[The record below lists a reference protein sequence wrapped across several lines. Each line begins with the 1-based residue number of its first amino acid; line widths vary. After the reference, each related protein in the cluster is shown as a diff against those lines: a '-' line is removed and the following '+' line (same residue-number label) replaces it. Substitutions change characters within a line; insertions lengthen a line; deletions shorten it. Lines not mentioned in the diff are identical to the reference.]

1 MIFLNNKLV
10 PDKQAKVSIFDH
22 GFLYGDG
29 VYDTLRV
36 YNGTVF
42 MADEHIERLFRSAEM
57 IRLALPLR
65 HDAMKRAV
73 YRTLEANRH
82 CEAYVRISVSRGP
95 GPIGLD
101 PELCPKPTF
110 LIISMA
116 FKDYPKSFYR
126 KGVKTAIVSVRRNYK
141 HALNPKI
148 KSHNFLNNILAT
160 IEAKDRGAYEAIML
174 NCRGYIA
181 EGTITNIFFV
191 KNNVLCTP
199 GIDVG
204 ILDGITRRLILDTAR
219 ELNVRIKEGRFRR
232 QALYRAEEVFISS
245 TTKEV
250 MPVSEVDGRKI
261 GKGVGKLTRKLHGA
275 YKRKVSEYLA
285 TGRKKKE

>member
-42 MADEHIERLFRSAEM
+42 MADEHIKRLFRSAAM
-57 IRLALPLR
+57 IRLALPLS

-73 YRTLEANRH
+73 YRTLKANRY

-110 LIISMA
+110 LIISRV
-116 FKDYPKSFYR
+116 FKEYPKAYYR

-141 HALNPKI
+141 HALNPRI

-160 IEAKDRGAYEAIML
+160 IEAKERGAYEAIML
-174 NCRGYIA
+174 NYRGYIA

-219 ELNVRIKEGRFRR
+219 ELNIRINEGRFRR

-261 GKGVGKLTRKLHGA
+261 GRGVGKLTRRLHEA
-275 YKRKVSEYLA
+275 YRRKVSEYLT
-285 TGRKKKE
+285 TGRKKE

>member
-10 PDKQAKVSIFDH
+10 PDKEAKVSIFDH

-36 YNGTVF
+36 YKGTVF
-42 MADEHIERLFRSAEM
+42 MADEHIHRLFRSAEM
-57 IRLALPLR
+57 IRLALPLS
-65 HDAMKRAV
+65 HKAMKRAV

-82 CEAYVRISVSRGP
+82 HNAYVRISVSRGP

-110 LIISMA
+110 LIISRA
-116 FKDYPKSFYR
+116 FKEYPKAYYQ

-141 HALNPKI
+141 HALNPRI

-160 IEAKDRGAYEAIML
+160 IEAKERGAYEAIML
-174 NCRGYIA
+174 NYRGYIA
-181 EGTITNIFFV
+181 EGTVTNIFFV
-191 KNNVLCTP
+191 RNNILCTP

-204 ILDGITRRLILDTAR
+204 ILDGITRQLILDTAR
-219 ELNVRIKEGRFRR
+219 ELNIRIKEGRFRR
-232 QALYRAEEVFISS
+232 QALYGAEEVFISS

-250 MPVSEVDGRKI
+250 MPISDVDGRKI
-261 GKGVGKLTRKLHGA
+261 GKGVGKLTRRLHKA
-275 YKRKVSEYLA
+275 YRKKVSDYLT
-285 TGRKKKE
+285 TGGK